1 MKTLRT
7 VYEYMRAY
15 SPLLSERILSTYR
28 PLHSPADSVSP
39 LLGLLKRT
47 LLPAQKIVVMAVAKY
62 LRKANA
68 AKIVG
73 ECGTGKTFMS
83 LAACYVH
90 ANGQQHTGL
99 VMCAPHLVEKWA
111 REIFNSIPHARVFLI
126 HDMRNGG
133 DPRKPHGVC
142 EVQWKSDHL
151 IRNGWAGRLTDLR
164 GMGRKGWKKTCP
176 EPAWFVLGRERG
188 KLSYYW
194 KHVFKL
200 AKSGKLMGA
209 LVNPDSGDRVL
220 NSEGESLYGSDFRD
234 SKRSEVITRGAQGAD
249 GIVSGSQMFSALWSA
264 DRSKLQRM
272 APLDYIGRYLKGWWN
287 YSIADEVHELN
298 GDTAQGN
305 GLAVLARAAEK
316 TIAMTGT
323 IMGGYADD
331 IYRVLYRMDGPRM
344 ARDGLAWGTQGQ
356 RAFQETYGT
365 IEEIRKVNPQ
375 DNRCS
380 RAPKA
385 NVTVRRRPGASPLL
399 FGKYLMDS
407 TAFIFLEDIA
417 ETLPAYEEQVVGIRM
432 DKKLSKAYEEL
443 EKQIKDALHEYPK
456 SGSSITSLMLN
467 TLLVYPDHPFGFGP
481 LKALV
486 RDGNGEVQR
495 VQVAEPENLDEGILY
510 PKEEWLIDDLRKER
524 REGRRSLV
532 FATYTGEHD
541 VPFRLEQVLRREGFR
556 VAVMRATV
564 QTDRRE
570 AWIADRLREGVDV
583 VLCHPRLVQTG
594 LDLPAFPTI
603 YFYETGYSLYTLRQA
618 SRRSWRIGQ
627 HRNVRVKF
635 VHYLDTLQ
643 ERCLRL
649 MGKKLMVA
657 LAVEGKFTGEG
668 LQDAGDEDAA
678 DILTALARELVS
690 EGRIGETADAVWA
703 SLARERAK
711 MAPDAHRVEM
721 EVQPELDEPSILA
734 LPSPQ
739 STETPQEPT
748 FAFAGDVLLF
758 PESFANARKQRGSK
772 INPPPVFPHSEQL
785 SLFADLAGVA

>member
-7 VYEYMRAY
+7 VYDYMRAY
-15 SPLLSERILSTYR
+15 GPLLSERILSTYR
-28 PLHSPADSVSP
+28 PLHSPADPVSP
-39 LLGLLKRT
+39 LLGSLKRT

-62 LRKANA
+62 LRKASA

-164 GMGRKGWKKTCP
+164 SMGRKGWKNTCP

-249 GIVSGSQMFSALWSA
+249 GVVSGSQMFSALWSA

-417 ETLPAYEEQVVGIRM
+417 ETLPAYEEQVVGIQM

-486 RDGNGEVQR
+486 RDGSGEVQR

-564 QTDRRE
+564 PTDRRE
-570 AWIADRLREGVDV
+570 AWIADRLREGADV

-678 DILTALARELVS
+678 DILTVLARELVS

-711 MAPDAHRVEM
+711 MTPDAHRVEM

-739 STETPQEPT
+739 PTEIPQEP
-748 FAFAGDVLLF
+748 AFAGDVLHF
-758 PESFANARKQRGSK
+758 PESLAHARKQRGSK
-772 INPPPVFPHSEQL
+772 INPPPVLSHSEQL
-785 SLFADLAGVA
+785 SLFTDLAGVA

>member
-1 MKTLRT
+1 MKTLKNIFD
-7 VYEYMRAY
+7 YMRAY

-28 PLHSPADSVSP
+28 PLHSPADPVSP
-39 LLGLLKRT
+39 LLGSLKRT
-47 LLPAQKIVVMAVAKY
+47 LLPAQKVVVMAVAKY

-164 GMGRKGWKKTCP
+164 SMGRKGWKKTCP

-249 GIVSGSQMFSALWSA
+249 GVVSGSKMFSALWSA

-417 ETLPAYEEQVVGIRM
+417 ETLPAYEEQVVGIQM

-467 TLLVYPDHPFGFGP
+467 TLLVYPDHPFGFAP

-564 QTDRRE
+564 PTDRRE

-583 VLCHPRLVQTG
+583 VLCQ
-594 LDLPAFPTI
+594 
-603 YFYETGYSLYTLRQA
+603 
-618 SRRSWRIGQ
+618 
-627 HRNVRVKF
+627 
-635 VHYLDTLQ
+635 
-643 ERCLRL
+643 
-649 MGKKLMVA
+649 
-657 LAVEGKFTGEG
+657 
-668 LQDAGDEDAA
+668 
-678 DILTALARELVS
+678 
-690 EGRIGETADAVWA
+690 
-703 SLARERAK
+703 
-711 MAPDAHRVEM
+711 
-721 EVQPELDEPSILA
+721 
-734 LPSPQ
+734 
-739 STETPQEPT
+739 
-748 FAFAGDVLLF
+748 
-758 PESFANARKQRGSK
+758 QR
-772 INPPPVFPHSEQL
+772 P
-785 SLFADLAGVA
+785 

>member
-164 GMGRKGWKKTCP
+164 SMGRKEWKKTCP

-234 SKRSEVITRGAQGAD
+234 SKRSEIITRGAQGAD
-249 GIVSGSQMFSALWSA
+249 GVVCGSQMFSALWSA

-298 GDTAQGN
+298 GNTAQGN

-417 ETLPAYEEQVVGIRM
+417 ETLPAYEEQVVGIPM

-564 QTDRRE
+564 PTDRRE

-668 LQDAGDEDAA
+668 LQDAGDEDAS

-739 STETPQEPT
+739 PTETPQEPV

-758 PESFANARKQRGSK
+758 PESFAHTRKQRGSK
-772 INPPPVFPHSEQL
+772 INPHPAFSHSEQL